1 MTKYHYSA
9 KTAQTV
15 QKKKARKAQKD
26 FTVYRFRES
35 RDGEAE
41 EAKRVGAKG
50 AWNGNSNSMEAAS
63 SKRVRV
69 KLSPQAL
76 SLLSICMH
84 VSLSLSTHN
93 VCAD

>member
-1 MTKYHYSA
+1 VGNRTNGPYNTMTKYHYSA

-41 EAKRVGAKG
+41 EAKRGG
-50 AWNGNSNSMEAAS
+50 GEGC
-63 SKRVRV
+63 V
-69 KLSPQAL
+69 KWEQ
-76 SLLSICMH
+76 
-84 VSLSLSTHN
+84 
-93 VCAD
+93 